1 MMDFAGLGEQFY
13 YLSFANFEGFGVHS
27 VDVTKIT
34 TPKSGFLLIFKIKKA
49 TR

>member
-13 YLSFANFEGFGVHS
+13 YLSFANFECFGVHS
-27 VDVTKIT
+27 FDVTKIAT
-34 TPKSGFLLIFKIKKA
+34 VKSEFLLFFKIKKA